1 MDIGAY
7 LERLGLEATP
17 DPTLASLDRL
27 HRAHLRRVPFEN
39 LDIHRRVPL
48 SLEPAALFDKI
59 VARRRGGLCYELN
72 GLFALLLEGLGFA
85 VARLSVR
92 VHGAGGLGPP
102 FEHLALK
109 VDIDGNAYLA
119 DVGFGASF
127 ERPLPLRHGAEQRLG
142 NTRYRL
148 ARAEGTWT
156 LEQERPPDGGAGG
169 SETKSLYCFTLQPYP
184 LLDFGPM
191 CLFHQTD
198 PASHFNRQRLC
209 TRALPRGRDTLSGM
223 RFIETR
229 DGEKTERP
237 VESQAEYR
245 QILLGAF
252 GIEY

>member
-1 MDIGAY
+1 MDLGAY

-39 LDIHRRVPL
+39 LDIHRQVPL
-48 SLEPAALFDKI
+48 SLQPEALFDKI
-59 VARRRGGLCYELN
+59 VVRRRGGLCYELN
-72 GLFALLLEGLGFA
+72 GLFALLLEGLGF
-85 VARLSVR
+85 VVERLSVR
-92 VHGAGGLGPP
+92 VHGAEGLGPP
-102 FEHLALK
+102 FDHLALK
-109 VDIDGNAYLA
+109 VDIDGAAYLA

-142 NTRYRL
+142 NTRYCL
-148 ARAEGTWT
+148 ARADDTWT
-156 LEQERPPDGGAGG
+156 LQQARVPHSGDGE
-169 SETKSLYCFTLQPYP
+169 SETQSLYCFALQPYRLP
-184 LLDFGPM
+184 DFGPM

-209 TRALPRGRDTLSGM
+209 TLALPQGRDTLSGM
-223 RFIETR
+223 RFIKTR

-245 QILLGAF
+245 QILLRAF